1 MDRNAYRAVALIVS
15 NNLGDLDAK
24 YTKEQIIRAER
35 CQYIR
40 DIARILGRVHLG
52 DALRF
57 VRSRLVTNSLKEA
70 NEILYELGIRIPLN

>member
-1 MDRNAYRAVALIVS
+1 MR
-15 NNLGDLDAK
+15 
-24 YTKEQIIRAER
+24 YTREQILRSER
-35 CQYIR
+35 CSYIR
-40 DIARILGRVHLG
+40 DIAQILGRVHLG

>member
-1 MDRNAYRAVALIVS
+1 MDTYRAIALIVS

-24 YTKEQIIRAER
+24 YTKEQVIRAER

-57 VRSRLVTNSLKEA
+57 VRSRLVTNSLQEA
-70 NEILYELGIRIPLN
+70 NEVLYALGIRN